1 MAEEEQTTVAAG
13 TATADVTKTGEEAK
27 NRLTVDDDDGK
38 SLEPTSP
45 RSTSGLW

>member
-1 MAEEEQTTVAAG
+1 MAEEEQINAAG
-13 TATADVTKTGEEAK
+13 TATTADVTKTGEEAK